1 MVPTSVHMDPLAPK
15 VVKSVIRLSEGRQK
29 VVRGDLFNLFSLM
42 TNVVPESCQNKMT
55 TQRLSRYLKVVTG
68 SSSGSSSVERL
79 S

>member
-1 MVPTSVHMDPLAPK
+1 MVV
-15 VVKSVIRLSEGRQK
+15 G
-29 VVRGDLFNLFSLM
+29 GDLIDHFGIM
-42 TNVVPESCQNKMT
+42 TNFLRESCQDKTT

>member
-1 MVPTSVHMDPLAPK
+1 MTTILAK

-29 VVRGDLFNLFSLM
+29 VVRSDLFNRFSLM
-42 TNVVPESCQNKMT
+42 TNFLPESCQNKMT

-68 SSSGSSSVERL
+68 LSSGSSSVERL